1 LTFGLGKP
9 PSGHD
14 MAIVFQRR
22 NRPLIYTRIVDANDE
37 SGIDTTESFDN
48 GGDTFRFGFTDQGGT
63 SEDCGT
69 GLQETNS
76 GSTTVSIQFSFTD
89 GAGGTFG
96 TILRT
101 NQRRGEATTD
111 LLAGTQTRHTYSTFN
126 QRSTGRTTFTG
137 PNPPD
142 ETQGEFDTEED
153 DESSDT
159 FDNVTLTE
167 TIASQS
173 IVNIEVNTTLSTET
187 TLTRRIGTTDEN
199 GDATTT
205 TGSTLESTIRILTTT
220 TIPYV
225 SQTTGTEPGG
235 EDTPSFCNVAFDT
248 IYEAGECEQ
257 LEVIKGIGGMIAA
270 SDLAVDK
277 YTHEAEIDAVET
289 ISEDGR
295 TYTVSA
301 GTTNETLTTI
311 TRTVSE
317 TFESIKT
324 QTYGVRMVTTL
335 GGIFGEGTILA
346 NVIQNAEKSGPLN
359 PVGNTFTISVAAT
372 VTDTAERAI
381 RAQGTSYTRQLGNV
395 VLVNTINP
403 NDTLSIQGVPS
414 ESTQMATGG
423 GFPDIGVPRFTFAAG
438 IYNATKVNGSGFE
451 TMKITQSFLNE
462 ENGAP
467 GDNWA
472 FQPVLA
478 FAPITGTFLDD
489 FAIHVRDCCATTNL

>member
-9 PSGHD
+9 PLGHD

-22 NRPLIYTRIVDANDE
+22 NRPLIYTRIVNANDE
-37 SGIDTTESFDN
+37 TGIDTTNTEAGAATTARS
-48 GGDTFRFGFTDQGGT
+48 GATIQGGT
-63 SEDCGT
+63 TEDCGT
-69 GLQETNS
+69 GVRFTFSAITTASNQVSST
-76 GSTTVSIQFSFTD
+76 GS
-89 GAGGTFG
+89 AGGTF
-96 TILRT
+96 RT
-101 NQRRGEATTD
+101 FLETRQSRREGTTD
-111 LLAGTQTRHTYSTFN
+111 YLGLTETRHTYSTI
-126 QRSTGRTTFTG
+126 RLESTGRTTFTG
-137 PNPPD
+137 ENPPI
-142 ETQGEFDTEED
+142 EEAGEFD
-153 DESSDT
+153 DEQDEGTSDT

-173 IVNIEVNTTLSTET
+173 IVDIEVNTTLSTEA

-225 SQTTGTEPGG
+225 SQTTGEEEGTE
-235 EDTPSFCNVAFDT
+235 DVPSFCNVAFDT
-248 IYEAGECEQ
+248 IYEAGECER
-257 LEVIKGIGGMIAA
+257 LEIFKGIGNMIAA

-277 YTHEAEIDAVET
+277 YTHEAEIDTVET

-301 GTTNETLTTI
+301 GTANETLTTI
-311 TRTVSE
+311 TRTISE
-317 TFESIKT
+317 TFETIRT

-335 GGIFGEGTILA
+335 GGIFGNGTILA

-359 PVGNTFTISVAAT
+359 PVGSTFTISVAAT
-372 VTDTAERAI
+372 VTDTAERTV
-381 RAQGTSYTRQLGNV
+381 RARGISYIRQLGGV

-414 ESTQMATGG
+414 ESTQMTTGG

-438 IYNATKVNGSGFE
+438 IYNATRVNGSDFE

>member
-22 NRPLIYTRIVDANDE
+22 NRPLISTRIIAANDE
-37 SGIDTTESFDN
+37 TGIDTTNTEA
-48 GGDTFRFGFTDQGGT
+48 GGGTTARSGVTIEGGT

-69 GLQETNS
+69 GVQFTFS
-76 GSTTVSIQFSFTD
+76 ASTTASNQVSNTD
-89 GAGGTFG
+89 SAGGTF
-96 TILRT
+96 RT
-101 NQRRGEATTD
+101 NLTTIQIRGEGTTD
-111 LLAGTQTRHTYSTFN
+111 LLAGTQTRHTYGTTNFRN
-126 QRSTGRTTFTG
+126 TGRTTFTG
-137 PNPPD
+137 PNPPN
-142 ETQGEFDTEED
+142 ETQGEFDNEED
-153 DESSDT
+153 DGDSDT

-167 TIASQS
+167 TLASQS
-173 IVNIEVNTTLSTET
+173 IVDIEVNTTLSTET

-257 LEVIKGIGGMIAA
+257 LEVIKGIGVMIAA

-423 GFPDIGVPRFTFAAG
+423 GFPDIGVPRFTFFAG

-472 FQPVLA
+472 FRPVLA

>member
-1 LTFGLGKP
+1 
-9 PSGHD
+9 

-22 NRPLIYTRIVDANDE
+22 NRPLISTRIIAANDE
-37 SGIDTTESFDN
+37 TGIDTTNTEA
-48 GGDTFRFGFTDQGGT
+48 GGGTTARSGVTIEGGT

-69 GLQETNS
+69 GVQFTFS
-76 GSTTVSIQFSFTD
+76 ASTTASNQVSNTD
-89 GAGGTFG
+89 SAGGTF
-96 TILRT
+96 RT
-101 NQRRGEATTD
+101 NLTTIQIRGEGTTD
-111 LLAGTQTRHTYSTFN
+111 LLAGTQTRHTYGTTNFRN
-126 QRSTGRTTFTG
+126 TGRTTFTG
-137 PNPPD
+137 PNPPN
-142 ETQGEFDTEED
+142 ETQGEFDNEED
-153 DESSDT
+153 DGDSDT

-167 TIASQS
+167 TLASQS
-173 IVNIEVNTTLSTET
+173 IVDIEVNTTLSTEA

-225 SQTTGTEPGG
+225 SQTTGEEEGTE
-235 EDTPSFCNVAFDT
+235 DVPSFCNVAFDT
-248 IYEAGECEQ
+248 IYEAGECER
-257 LEVIKGIGGMIAA
+257 LEIFKGIGNMIAA

-277 YTHEAEIDAVET
+277 YTRELTIDVVET
-289 ISEDGR
+289 INEDGR

-301 GTTNETLTTI
+301 GATNETLTTI
-311 TRTVSE
+311 TRTISE
-317 TFESIKT
+317 TFETIRT

-335 GGIFGEGTILA
+335 GGIFGNGTILA

-381 RAQGTSYTRQLGNV
+381 RAQGTSYTRQLGGV

-414 ESTQMATGG
+414 ESTQMTTGG

-438 IYNATKVNGSGFE
+438 IYNATRVNGSNFE

-472 FQPVLA
+472 FRPVLA